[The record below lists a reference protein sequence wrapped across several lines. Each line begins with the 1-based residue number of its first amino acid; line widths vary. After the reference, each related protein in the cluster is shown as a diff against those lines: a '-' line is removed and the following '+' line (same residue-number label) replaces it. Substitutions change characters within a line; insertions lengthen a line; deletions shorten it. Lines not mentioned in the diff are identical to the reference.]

1 MAEKL
6 PPLSIFNDAS
16 MQFLCICTNSIMF
29 FLSLQDN
36 FDEYD
41 DDEENCYIPQEV
53 VLEYQC
59 QREKVE
65 QQRRKLRETLKEN
78 FARLCKQHKNN
89 NKRNIKA
96 AKSSTSGTDCI

>member
-1 MAEKL
+1 MLNFRQFNTYFFFKYVFIL
-6 PPLSIFNDAS
+6 FLYLIFNV
-16 MQFLCICTNSIMF
+16 

-65 QQRRKLRETLKEN
+65 QQRRELRETLKEN
-78 FARLCKQHKNN
+78 FARLCKQLKNS
-89 NKRNIKA
+89 KQRNIN
-96 AKSSTSGTDCI
+96 SSQRSTSGPSCI